1 MSIAKFSKTII
12 IIDNNK
18 KNTVQEITQEIL
30 RMTFGLSTVKMP
42 SGKKKKKIVFLTF
55 KFAPTPW
62 STDLLFSSLSPRD
75 KIMPIPSF
83 GLRLKSGET
92 CQKEE
97 WTNQSTVEM
106 EVKTLVLAA
115 TGLPFLKHRNMF
127 VTVAANLR
135 T

>member
-1 MSIAKFSKTII
+1 MNIAKFSKTII

-30 RMTFGLSTVKMP
+30 RMTFGLSTVRMP
-42 SGKKKKKIVFLTF
+42 SGKKNSTLTF
-55 KFAPTPW
+55 KLAPTPR

-97 WTNQSTVEM
+97 
-106 EVKTLVLAA
+106 
-115 TGLPFLKHRNMF
+115 
-127 VTVAANLR
+127 
-135 T
+135 